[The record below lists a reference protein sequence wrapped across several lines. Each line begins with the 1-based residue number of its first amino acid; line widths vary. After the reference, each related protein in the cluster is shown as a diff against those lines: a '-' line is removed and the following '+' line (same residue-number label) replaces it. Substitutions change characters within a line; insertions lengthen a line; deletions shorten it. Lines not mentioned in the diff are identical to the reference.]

1 MRVVANTSD
10 RPRQRGPRRIWA
22 LVATGGFLLQAG
34 CPIDTAELLSQEL
47 TQVVT
52 DTIFF
57 VLDSALVRVL

>member
-1 MRVVANTSD
+1 MRVVPNTSD
-10 RPRQRGPRRIWA
+10 RPRWRGPGRIWA
-22 LVATGGFLLQAG
+22 IVASGGLLLQAG
-34 CPIDTAELLSQEL
+34 CPIDIAELLTQEL